1 MGGVLSKPKVK
12 DPEPVPEPV
21 DEDAAAIG
29 TARTAALSEA
39 RRRSSL
45 MSTTATGLGGLT
57 GRPPTRQGS
66 LLGR

>member
-1 MGGVLSKPKVK
+1 MSGGLGKPKVK
-12 DPEPVPEPV
+12 DPEPIPEPV
-21 DEDAAAIG
+21 DADAAAAG
-29 TARTAALSEA
+29 AARTAALSEA

-45 MSTTATGLGGLT
+45 MGTIATGLGGLT